1 MNRFEEHA
9 VHFRGLSCFKY
20 IHDFVWNVLFD
31 VFKRAGVSMKKE
43 ASVKFLTD
51 PLEGRCTLMPTDVFV
66 YGWIV
71 GKYACE
77 YLPGVSP
84 IVGLTTENLP

>member
-1 MNRFEEHA
+1 
-9 VHFRGLSCFKY
+9 
-20 IHDFVWNVLFD
+20 
-31 VFKRAGVSMKKE
+31 MKKE